1 MSTIHGKGKSESA
14 INKKILFL
22 VRQPKFQIL
31 VMLIFITLSHVSFQ
45 HSLVI
50 ALWSVETKIIEW
62 QEKMAP
68 DKIF

>member
-14 INKKILFL
+14 IHKKILFL

-62 QEKMAP
+62 QEKMAS
-68 DKIF
+68 DKDF